1 MYNFD
6 FNHDHKLWTI
16 IIIKDVQNQNQ
27 QHPINDLRNVHLKG
41 STHATFLM
49 KYVRTHNKFESIWW
63 RFE

>member
-27 QHPINDLRNVHLKG
+27 QHPIHDLRNVHLKG

-49 KYVRTHNKFESIWW
+49 KYV
-63 RFE
+63 